1 MLFAINHSIGEK
13 SGKKTGKMSSI
24 VVKDVEENNS
34 LIWYRNDLRV
44 DNHSGL
50 FNAIRNSDKILGF
63 YCFNPKMFELNELN
77 FHKTNNYRAKFL
89 IESVENLKTEL
100 KKNNISLI
108 IKIGDPVEELTN
120 IISNKNINNI
130 YFQNEWTE
138 EEVLEEKS
146 LKNKCVG
153 VKFHS
158 FYGQFLY
165 DPEDLEIQNISNV
178 FTNFRKHC
186 EKKIEVRNLTDSI
199 SKLNP
204 YNLIREDYN
213 VPTLADLGLNDFDVD
228 SRSAFKFKGGADS
241 AKERVDYYLWK
252 SNKISY
258 YKKTRNGLIGLD
270 YSSKFSAWLSN
281 GSISPIEIF
290 WQIKDYEKN
299 ILKNQSTY
307 WLIFELIWRDYFKYI
322 SMKYGNKIF
331 KIGGI
336 LEKDYHWSTDKEIF
350 NKWINGLTDEPFVNA
365 NMVELSSTGWM
376 SNRGRQNV
384 ASYLSKELKID
395 WRWGA
400 RYFESMLIDYDV
412 HSNYGNW
419 MYVSGV
425 GNDPRDRKFNIKFQ
439 AERYDP
445 LNKYQNIWL
454 QKRLFI

>member
-1 MLFAINHSIGEK
+1 
-13 SGKKTGKMSSI
+13 MSSI

-120 IISNKNINNI
+120 IISKKNINHI

-336 LEKDYHWSTDKEIF
+336 LEKDYHWSRDKEIF

>member
-1 MLFAINHSIGEK
+1 
-13 SGKKTGKMSSI
+13 MSSI

-50 FNAIRNSDKILGF
+50 FNAIRNSDKVLGF
-63 YCFNPKMFELNELN
+63 YCFNLKMFELNELN
-77 FHKTNNYRAKFL
+77 FHKTDNYRAKFL

-120 IISNKNINNI
+120 IISKKNINHI

-138 EEVLEEKS
+138 EEVYEEKS

-204 YNLIREDYN
+204 NNLIREDYN
-213 VPTLADLGLNDFDVD
+213 VPTLADLGLNDFDLD
-228 SRSAFKFKGGADS
+228 SRSAFKFKGGSDS

-252 SNKISY
+252 SNKINY

-336 LEKDYHWSTDKEIF
+336 LERDYHWSRDKEIF

>member
-1 MLFAINHSIGEK
+1 
-13 SGKKTGKMSSI
+13 MSSI

-77 FHKTNNYRAKFL
+77 FHKTDNYRAKFL

-120 IISNKNINNI
+120 IISKKNINHV

-204 YNLIREDYN
+204 NNLIREDYN

-336 LEKDYHWSTDKEIF
+336 LEKDYHWSRDKEIF

>member
-1 MLFAINHSIGEK
+1 MFAINHSIGEK

-120 IISNKNINNI
+120 IISKKNINHV

-138 EEVLEEKS
+138 EEVQEEKS
-146 LKNKCVG
+146 LKNKCDR

-186 EKKIEVRNLTDSI
+186 EKKIEVRNLTDSLT
-199 SKLNP
+199 KLNP
-204 YNLIREDYN
+204 NNLIREDYK

-228 SRSAFKFKGGADS
+228 SRSAFKFKGGSDS

-336 LEKDYHWSTDKEIF
+336 LEKDYHWNRDKEIF

>member
-1 MLFAINHSIGEK
+1 MFAINHSIGEK

-186 EKKIEVRNLTDSI
+186 EKKIEVRNLADSVT
-199 SKLNP
+199 KLNP
-204 YNLIREDYN
+204 KNLIIEDYN
-213 VPTLADLGLNDFDVD
+213 VPTLDDLGLNDFDVD
-228 SRSAFKFKGGADS
+228 SRSAFKFKGGSDS

-336 LEKDYHWSTDKEIF
+336 LEKDYHWSRDKEIF

>member
-228 SRSAFKFKGGADS
+228 SRSAFKFNGGSDS

>member
-1 MLFAINHSIGEK
+1 
-13 SGKKTGKMSSI
+13 MSSI

-50 FNAIRNSDKILGF
+50 INAIRDSDKVLGF
-63 YCFNPKMFELNELN
+63 YCFNLKMFELNELN
-77 FHKTNNYRAKFL
+77 FHKTDNYRAKFL

-120 IISNKNINNI
+120 IISKKNINHI

-138 EEVLEEKS
+138 EEVYEEKS

-204 YNLIREDYN
+204 NNLIREDYN
-213 VPTLADLGLNDFDVD
+213 VPTLADLGLNDFDLD
-228 SRSAFKFKGGADS
+228 SRSAFKFKGGSDS

-252 SNKISY
+252 SNKINY
-258 YKKTRNGLIGLD
+258 YKQTRNGLIGLD

-336 LEKDYHWSTDKEIF
+336 LERDYHWSRDKEIF

>member
-89 IESVENLKTEL
+89 IESVENLKIEL

-146 LKNKCVG
+146 LKNKFVG

-228 SRSAFKFKGGADS
+228 SRSAFKFKGGSDS

>member
-1 MLFAINHSIGEK
+1 
-13 SGKKTGKMSSI
+13 MSSI

-50 FNAIRNSDKILGF
+50 INAIRNSDKVLGF

-77 FHKTNNYRAKFL
+77 FHKTDNYRAKFL

-120 IISNKNINNI
+120 IISKKNINHI

-204 YNLIREDYN
+204 NNLIREDYK

-228 SRSAFKFKGGADS
+228 SRSAFKFKGGSDS

-336 LEKDYHWSTDKEIF
+336 LEKDYHWSRDKEIF

-439 AERYDP
+439 ADRYDP

>member
-1 MLFAINHSIGEK
+1 
-13 SGKKTGKMSSI
+13 MSSI

-120 IISNKNINNI
+120 IISKKNINNI

-336 LEKDYHWSTDKEIF
+336 LEKDYHWSRDKEIF

>member
-77 FHKTNNYRAKFL
+77 FHKTDNYRAKFL

-445 LNKYQNIWL
+445 SNKYQNIWL